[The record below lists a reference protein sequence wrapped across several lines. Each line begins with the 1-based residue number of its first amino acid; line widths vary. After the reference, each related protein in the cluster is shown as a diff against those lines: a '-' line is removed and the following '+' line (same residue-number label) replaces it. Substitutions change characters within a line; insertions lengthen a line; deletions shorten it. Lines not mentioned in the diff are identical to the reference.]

1 MLKKALALLA
11 GIGLT
16 LTLYAATTTLR
27 PDHPDT
33 YVVKK
38 GDTLWGISARFLTK
52 PWLWPEIWD
61 VNQKVR
67 NPHLIYPG
75 DVLVLGYAGGR
86 ARLGLQPQAR
96 AQATENAVPALPLSA
111 IKPFLKDTR
120 VLDRD
125 SLVKAPYVVGFEED
139 QLRGTPG
146 RFLYV
151 RGISD
156 AQPGQRYALV
166 RPTHVFTSFD
176 GSGNYR
182 DQIADELD
190 SNVEMYTGPWHQET
204 LHDGHLGKGKPLG
217 YEVTVIGT
225 AEYLRGGDPATVLLS
240 DSTMEIRKGDRL
252 MPLDNTPY
260 DAAFYPHAPAK
271 VPDNLR
277 VIAFSDAMDAVG
289 PHQVVALSA
298 GKDEGVENG
307 QTYTLVHPGD
317 DIHDDVISSSQ
328 RRSFGERVTLPE
340 EFIGHAMVFR
350 TFDHVSYA
358 LVMDSI
364 KPVHLGDPARMPE

>member
-1 MLKKALALLA
+1 MLKKTLALLA
-11 GIGLT
+11 GLGLT
-16 LTLYAATTTLR
+16 LTLYAATTELR

-38 GDTLWGISARFLTK
+38 GDTLWSISAKFLTR

-86 ARLGLQPQAR
+86 AHLGVQPQVR
-96 AQATENAVPALPLSA
+96 AEPTESAVPALPLSA

-125 SLVKAPYVVGFEED
+125 TLVKAPYVVGLEEN
-139 QLRGTPG
+139 QLRGVPG
-146 RFLYV
+146 QFLYV
-151 RGISD
+151 RGLAD
-156 AQPGQRYALV
+156 AQPGQHYAVV

-176 GSGNYR
+176 GDDNHR

-190 SNVEMYTGPWHQET
+190 SNVELYTGPWHQET
-204 LHDGHLGKGKPLG
+204 LHDGHRGKGHALG

-225 AEYLRGGDPATVLLS
+225 AEYLRGGDPATTLLRE
-240 DSTMEIRKGDRL
+240 STMEIRPGDRL
-252 MPLDNTPY
+252 LPLDDTPY
-260 DAAFYPHAPAK
+260 DAAFFPHAPAK

-277 VIAFSDAMDAVG
+277 VIAFSDAMDAAG
-289 PHQVVALSA
+289 PHQVVAFSA
-298 GKDEGVENG
+298 GKSEGVENG
-307 QTYTLVHPGD
+307 QTFTIVHLGD
-317 DIHDDVISSSQ
+317 NIHDDVASSSQ
-328 RRSFGERVTLPE
+328 RRSFGKRVTLPE
-340 EFIGHAMVFR
+340 EFVGHAMVFR

-358 LVMDSI
+358 LIMDAI
-364 KPVHLGDPARMPE
+364 KPAHLGDPARMPE